1 MPAKDIY
8 HDTVKNALI
17 KDGWQITHDP
27 FTLEFKS
34 VRLFADLAAEKAI
47 DVEQV
52 ERAIV
57 VEIKTFN
64 SLSLITELEK
74 AIGQYNI
81 YRLFLKLNDNDRKLF
96 LAISQT
102 VYQNFFQQPAIA
114 EIISDQHIKLLIFNS
129 ETEEIIQWIN

>member
-17 KDGWQITHDP
+17 KDGWTITHDP

-64 SLSLITELEK
+64 NLSLITELEK

-81 YRLFLKLNDNDRKLF
+81 YRLFLKLNNHDRKLF
-96 LAISQT
+96 LAVSQT
-102 VYQNFFQQPAIA
+102 IYQNFFQQPAIA
-114 EIISDQHIKLLIFNS
+114 EIISDQQIKLLIFNP

>member
-17 KDGWQITHDP
+17 KDGWTITHDP

-34 VRLFADLAAEKAI
+34 VHLFADLAAEKAI

-81 YRLFLKLNDNDRKLF
+81 YRLFLKLNNNDRKLF
-96 LAISQT
+96 LAI
-102 VYQNFFQQPAIA
+102 N
-114 EIISDQHIKLLIFNS
+114 
-129 ETEEIIQWIN
+129 